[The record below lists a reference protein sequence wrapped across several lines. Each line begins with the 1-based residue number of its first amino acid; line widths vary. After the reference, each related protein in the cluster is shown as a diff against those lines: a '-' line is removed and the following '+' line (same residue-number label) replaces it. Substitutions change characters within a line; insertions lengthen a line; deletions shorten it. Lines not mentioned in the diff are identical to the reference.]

1 MQLVMVGV
9 QENPVGNI
17 LNILQITT
25 NLIKYFI

>member
-1 MQLVMVGV
+1 MQSVVVGI
-9 QENPVGNI
+9 QLNPVGNI